1 MRYLVIVV
9 LVIFGFVAYYR
20 GWFEFSAN
28 NGPGDTQA
36 TASVTVNKKKFQND
50 VNEFAEKTRDQVNS
64 ITHPRQHP
72 RPSATETTVRG
83 QIDNVGQGKL
93 TVRMPDDQV
102 MDFGIA
108 PKTEV
113 FIGDR
118 PGTMADLHKDDPVSV
133 IYSNEEERP
142 VAVSVTVENRQ

>member
-9 LVIFGFVAYYR
+9 LVISGFVAYYR

-64 ITHPRQHP
+64 ITHPRQQP

-83 QIDNVGQGKL
+83 QIDNVAQGKL

-102 MDFGIA
+102 MDFGI
-108 PKTEV
+108 
-113 FIGDR
+113 
-118 PGTMADLHKDDPVSV
+118 
-133 IYSNEEERP
+133 
-142 VAVSVTVENRQ
+142 